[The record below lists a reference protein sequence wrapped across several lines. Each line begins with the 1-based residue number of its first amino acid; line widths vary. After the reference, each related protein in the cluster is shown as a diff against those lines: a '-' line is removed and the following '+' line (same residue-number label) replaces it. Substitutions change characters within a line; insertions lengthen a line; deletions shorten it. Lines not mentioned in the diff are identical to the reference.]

1 MTVCPLKDNL
11 ASPCED
17 VAVLR
22 LLLHRAVA
30 ARCRDRPVMWREWLS
45 GKVRVIATCGL
56 HQCDVCSGSEL
67 QPGALGDS
75 HPLGLTPIGEMTPVP
90 TTVYM
95 ERVLRPGRI
104 VPHT

>member
-1 MTVCPLKDNL
+1 MWLC
-11 ASPCED
+11 SG
-17 VAVLR
+17 
-22 LLLHRAVA
+22 LLLHSLWVQGPSFDVEGVA
-30 ARCRDRPVMWREWLS
+30 L
-45 GKVRVIATCGL
+45 GKARVIATRGL
-56 HQCDVCSGSEL
+56 HHCDACSGSEL

-75 HPLGLTPIGEMTPVP
+75 RPLGLTPIGEMTPVP